1 MCVLG
6 RMGGDIKYGYEI
18 FTTGRRGGRRGGGS
32 LKRSGVY
39 LDFHV
44 LSPSLCSWFGPAYKI
59 GEKMP

>member
-1 MCVLG
+1 MDMKFLQPVAEEEG
-6 RMGGDIKYGYEI
+6 EEGE
-18 FTTGRRGGRRGGGS
+18 GGS